1 MSETTYILQ
10 TIFKLQRVVSQLEF
24 EVPRDT
30 ITWIQTEA
38 PQEEEEF
45 QVPTF
50 SLDVGLNAPSQWLPY
65 IPKNPWHIVNCL
77 TAYNNAFTQTLH
89 T

>member
-10 TIFKLQRVVSQLEF
+10 TIFKLQVISQEEF
-24 EVPRDT
+24 EVPWDT
-30 ITWIQTEA
+30 ITWIQTEE
-38 PQEEEEF
+38 PQEEEF

-50 SLDVGLNAPSQWLPY
+50 SLDIGLNAPSHWLPY

-77 TAYNNAFTQTLH
+77 TAYNNAYTQALQT
-89 T
+89 